1 MEHSINLNYLYCM
14 NMNCMASI
22 YHRML
27 TNIACDTKSQ
37 YAVHRCGFCNKVMT
51 SGSDL
56 VLTLMV
62 TAVNNQRATRLSY
75 LHN

>member
-1 MEHSINLNYLYCM
+1 MEHSINLNYLYCT
-14 NMNCMASI
+14 NVNCKASI
-22 YHRML
+22 YHQMIA
-27 TNIACDTKSQ
+27 NIAGDTKSHH
-37 YAVHRCGFCNKVMT
+37 VIERCSFCDQLMT

-62 TAVNNQRATRLSY
+62 SAVNNQRATRLSY

>member
-1 MEHSINLNYLYCM
+1 MEHSINLSYLYCI
-14 NMNCMASI
+14 NVNCKASI
-22 YHRML
+22 YHQMI
-27 TNIACDTKSQ
+27 TNIAGDTKSQ
-37 YAVHRCGFCNKVMT
+37 YPIKRCSFCNQLMT

-62 TAVNNQRATRLSY
+62 TAVSNQRAMRLSY

>member
-14 NMNCMASI
+14 NVNCKASV
-22 YHRML
+22 YHRMI
-27 TNIACDTKSQ
+27 TNVACDTESQ
-37 YAVHRCGFCNKVMT
+37 YMVYRCGFCNQLMT
-51 SGSDL
+51 AGSDL